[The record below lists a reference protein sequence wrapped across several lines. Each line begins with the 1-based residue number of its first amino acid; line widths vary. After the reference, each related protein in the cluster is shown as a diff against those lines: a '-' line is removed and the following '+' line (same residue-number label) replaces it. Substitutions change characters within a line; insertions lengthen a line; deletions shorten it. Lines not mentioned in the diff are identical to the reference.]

1 MCVWGVR
8 PGGIKVLLHL
18 DLLHVGDDKPRDQLS
33 KNLEDHAFVLSHVFF
48 VEGLDVLLV
57 NVHDDCLDAHLVNDL
72 LVDVLRSHSQPLL
85 AELEVVFPFGI
96 ILDFRVDKIRLSDT
110 AAVEVIFIGND
121 AHFVLVENKR
131 GRYLCFPRHD
141 VVGKLLA

>member
-8 PGGIKVLLHL
+8 PGGIKALLHL

-33 KNLEDHAFVLSHVFF
+33 KNLEYHAFVVSHVFF